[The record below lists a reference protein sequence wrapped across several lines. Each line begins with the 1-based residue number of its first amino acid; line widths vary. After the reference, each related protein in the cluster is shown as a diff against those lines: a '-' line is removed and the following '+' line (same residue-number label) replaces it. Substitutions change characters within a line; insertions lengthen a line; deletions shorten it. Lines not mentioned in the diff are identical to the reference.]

1 MANFKLERAAL
12 ELEREREKENWTLQ
26 TERERDRIGSS
37 VTRWWIKKVAQ
48 RFRKNCLNN
57 IHSRFYIN

>member
-48 RFRKNCLNN
+48 IFSKVA
-57 IHSRFYIN
+57 